1 MPGMIDLHT
10 HSLLS
15 DGEYLPSELARR
27 AYVKGYEVIG
37 ISDHVDPSTIEQV
50 AAGILAV
57 RAKMEF
63 YTNITI
69 VPGVELTHVPKGL
82 IKEMIR
88 FARKLGVAYVVV
100 HGETLAEPV
109 EEGTNREAIEGGA
122 DILAHPGL
130 ITEELAS
137 LAKERGVLLEI
148 SARKGHSLTNG
159 HIARVAGLTGARLV
173 YNTDAHESSDLTSL
187 EDAKRIVAGA
197 GLFPDDFLKMQQNA
211 LDLVNRVIKGPK

>member
-1 MPGMIDLHT
+1 MIDLHT

-27 AYVKGYEVIG
+27 AFVKGYRIIG
-37 ISDHVDPSTIEQV
+37 ISDHVDPSNIDHVV
-50 AAGILAV
+50 ASILAV

-82 IKEMIR
+82 IKELIR
-88 FARKLGVAYVVV
+88 YARERGALYVVV

-122 DILAHPGL
+122 DIVAHPGL
-130 ITEELAS
+130 ITQELAF
-137 LAKERGVLLEI
+137 LAKEKGVLLEI

-159 HIARVAGLTGARLV
+159 HVARMAGLTGAKLV
-173 YNTDAHESSDLTSL
+173 YNTDAHESADLTTT
-187 EDAKRIVAGA
+187 EEATRIAMGA
-197 GLFPDDFLKMQQNA
+197 GLSADDFMMMQLNSLQ
-211 LDLVNRVIKGPK
+211 LVKRVTEGHR